1 MKALLL
7 LVLVCFTLSTQAQRK
22 AEGIYDSLNGPVT
35 SMTVYFYKAQKAGK
49 NKYEY
54 VPDYFSHHQTF
65 IYDDNQVLL
74 MRNFYED
81 KKKIRESRDMVAF
94 NKPNPAI
101 TYDTVYLKTDSSDE
115 VRITI
120 KKNGKIDG
128 GLLLVQVPNR
138 PGVRYRISLNDK
150 SEITVYDRYEKVADG
165 EIKERWQVFANAP
178 LDLKKDPNTWQKF
191 NEHGHLI
198 LTVFNTSKGK
208 QSQARRY
215 KYDDYFNATEIIFLE
230 WDAETDT
237 YNPVS
242 MTELS
247 YTYNK
252 KKK

>member
-7 LVLVCFTLSTQAQRK
+7 LLLVCFALSTQSQRK

-35 SMTVYFYKAQKAGK
+35 SMTVYFYKAQKSGK

-65 IYDDNQVLL
+65 IYDDNQTLI

-94 NKPNPAI
+94 NKRNPAV

-120 KKNGKIDG
+120 KKNGKIEG
-128 GLLLVQVPNR
+128 GYLYMQLTSR
-138 PGVRYRISLNDK
+138 PGVRYRLYLNDK
-150 SEITVYDRYEKVADG
+150 SEITVYDRYQKIADG
-165 EIKERWQVFANAP
+165 EIKERWQAFANAP
-178 LDLKKDPNTWQKF
+178 LNLSKDPFSWEKF

-198 LTVFNTSKGK
+198 LSVITTSKGK
-208 QSQARRY
+208 QSQGRRY
-215 KYDDYFNATEIIFLE
+215 KYDDYFNATEITFLE
-230 WDAETDT
+230 WDPETDT